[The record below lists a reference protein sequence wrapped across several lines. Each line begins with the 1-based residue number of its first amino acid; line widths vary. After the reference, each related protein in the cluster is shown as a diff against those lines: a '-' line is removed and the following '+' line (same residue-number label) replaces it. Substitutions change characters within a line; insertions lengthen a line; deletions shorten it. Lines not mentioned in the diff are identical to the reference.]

1 MAQFKI
7 RLSNAETKYPNEMEK
22 ADKEILYFRCQ
33 KENLKLFCG
42 CNGRCE
48 YGIRKNTWAIYPLS
62 MKEKH
67 EDWCP
72 KSDLYRAKSVY
83 NSGFK
88 IDEESG
94 DVKVCLSEPIEKE
107 TIKGNIGID
116 NKGESIVHSPNS
128 DREYPKH
135 QQGEITISAMIKK
148 MNMMTFKHVAYYKK
162 DEQDILYPN
171 ADRMCQKIFWAEK
184 RVKIGKRRKSI
195 ADFNKTKD
203 NCAFVYE
210 MLSAIPEYT
219 ENDEIIRLQTSKKM
233 KDDSFLTVPV
243 YKEALERAIIEYE
256 NTYSTRDMK
265 NRNIVLTG
273 FRDRWA
279 MYNLRFLLVNDFGLF
294 SESLCEVK
302 MYNEICNIFN
312 SYKLKEKGVFF
323 YKPFEYGYG
332 AYEDKYL
339 EDGIIEFEKSNKK
352 IIIEVYGRKDADY
365 LRKKEIKSKI
375 LESNNNIYHY
385 VPWNAYLNEALPV
398 KEIKAE
404 IDKILSEIE
413 HQQKQ
418 VSDES

>member
-7 RLSNAETKYPNEMEK
+7 RLSNAETIYPNEMEK
-22 ADKEILYFRCQ
+22 DDKNKLRSRCQ

-42 CNGRCE
+42 CNGKCE

-72 KSDLYRAKSVY
+72 KSDLYKAKSVY
-83 NSGFK
+83 NTGFK

-94 DVKVCLSEPIEKE
+94 DVKVCLSESIEKE
-107 TIKGNIGID
+107 TIEGNKRQNNEG
-116 NKGESIVHSPNS
+116 KSIASAPNS
-128 DREYPKH
+128 DREYPKY
-135 QQGEITISAMIKK
+135 QQGTITISAMIKK

-171 ADRMCQKIFWAEK
+171 ADRMCQKIFWAMK
-184 RVKIGKRRKSI
+184 RVKIGNHRKSI
-195 ADFNKTKD
+195 ADFDITRDHFK
-203 NCAFVYE
+203 FVYE
-210 MLSAIPEYT
+210 MLGAIPEYN
-219 ENDEIIRLQTSKKM
+219 ENDRIIKLQTSKKLE
-233 KDDSFLTVPV
+233 DDNILTVPV
-243 YKEALERAIIEYE
+243 YKEALERAITEYE
-256 NTYSTRDMK
+256 NTYSTRDMQ

-273 FRDRWA
+273 FRDKWA

-294 SESLCEVK
+294 SESLYEVK

-312 SYKLKEKGVFF
+312 SYRLKEKGVFF

-332 AYEDKYL
+332 AYGDKYL

-352 IIIEVYGRKDADY
+352 IIIEVYGRNDADY
-365 LRKKEIKSKI
+365 LSKKEVKSKI

-404 IDKILSEIE
+404 INKILLEIE
-413 HQQKQ
+413 HQ
-418 VSDES
+418 